1 MAITVNEAIRR
12 AKKLVAD
19 DWNYVYGAKY
29 NDNPITVKLINRLRA
44 ENSQVYTHNYYTKA
58 LTKVGKNAID
68 CSGLVCHCWGIS
80 DIGSWSIHYLP
91 NEKPNS
97 YASVSLKELIAG
109 DAVWK
114 SGHVGL
120 YIGNGKV
127 IEARGIDYGV
137 QITNLTDQLWKHGI
151 RKKDFKEAYDY
162 ENLGWNED
170 TKGWWYAYGHFKG
183 EYYKNEIACINGKY
197 YAFDADGYMC
207 YRGTFNTNS
216 KGEII
221 TVQNQF

>member
-137 QITNLTDQLWKHGI
+137 QITNLTDQLWKHGV
-151 RKKDFKEAYDY
+151 RKKDLKTAYDY
-162 ENLGWNED
+162 ENIGWNED

-183 EYYKNEIACINGKY
+183 EYYKNQVVCIDGKY
-197 YAFDADGYMC
+197 YAFDAEGYLC
-207 YRGTFNTNS
+207 YIGTFYTNAS
-216 KGEII
+216 GEII
-221 TVQNQF
+221 AIENK

>member
-221 TVQNQF
+221 TIQNQF